1 LLEKR
6 DEMKKLAALAL
17 SLFLAYGMAL
27 ADTPKDKDADAQPAA
42 PAKPAKAPKKAE
54 KGEAALASQIE
65 ELRQALEAQQE
76 ELQLLKEELAKRDR
90 QIDEAREAAASAN
103 ARASEASTKAAEA
116 VNTSAE
122 AKSTTAT
129 LNTTVAEVKASNDA
143 IRTTVANNEGQ
154 EKKNAEEGPTTI
166 KFRGI
171 SITPG
176 GFIAAETVFRN
187 RAASA
192 DINTPLT
199 GIPYPGSG
207 LANVTEFNATARQSR
222 LSLLAEGRLASVK
235 LTGYYEADWL
245 GTGVTSNNRQSDSY
259 VMRQRIIFGQAA
271 FENGFSVTAGQQWSL
286 ATENR
291 KGIDNRNEVI
301 PQTIDSQ
308 YTVGFTWER
317 QFGFRLVKSFDNKVA
332 LAFAVEN
339 PQLTFG
345 GRGFPANFFVNAVG
359 QGGGLFNFIDT
370 SGYSVNQTPDF
381 IVKAA
386 FDPGFGHYEVFG
398 IFNTFRNRIY
408 PCALASVANPCA
420 NGATAPSAFGAFNNS
435 TSGGGVG
442 VNMRWPLFAK
452 KVDFGIHFLG
462 GDGVG
467 RYSSAQLADVT
478 ARPNS
483 TLEPIRG
490 GGALGSIEAHPSPK
504 LDVYAYY
511 GDEYAFRTAYT
522 NAAGTAGIGYGSP
535 LFNNVPCSIAA
546 LPGAAATGSV
556 PGGTLA
562 PAPTPPGCAG
572 DIRNIWE
579 GTFGFW
585 HKPYQ
590 GTKGRF
596 QWGIQYSY
604 LEKAAWS
611 GTTGTPAGS
620 NIPGSRA
627 KAVDNMVWTSFRY
640 YLP

>member
-1 LLEKR
+1 
-6 DEMKKLAALAL
+6 MKKLAALV
-17 SLFLAYGMAL
+17 LFLFLTTGLVL
-27 ADTPKDKDADAQPAA
+27 ADTPKDADPKPAKTA
-42 PAKPAKAPKKAE
+42 DPAKPKAAKETAKSDSAIAAE
-54 KGEAALASQIE
+54 IE
-65 ELRQALEAQQE
+65 ELRQAIQSQQE
-76 ELQLLKEELAKRDR
+76 QLQLLKEELAKRDR
-90 QIDEAREAAASAN
+90 QIDEAREAAAAAN
-103 ARASEASTKAAEA
+103 ARAAEASSKAAEA
-116 VNTSAE
+116 VN
-122 AKSTTAT
+122 ST
-129 LNTTVAEVKASNDA
+129 AEVKSTATGLNATVSDLKA
-143 IRTTVANNEGQ
+143 TTEVLKTTVANNKEQ

-166 KFRGI
+166 HFKGI
-171 SITPG
+171 GITPG

-192 DINTPLT
+192 DINTPFT

-222 LSLLAEGRLASVK
+222 LSLLAEGHLSSVK

-271 FENGFSVTAGQQWSL
+271 FDSGFSVTAGQQWSL

-301 PQTIDSQ
+301 PLTIDSQ

-317 QFGFRLVKSFDNKVA
+317 QFGFRLVKNFDNKVA
-332 LAFAVEN
+332 LALSVEN

-370 SGYSVNQTPDF
+370 AGYSVNQTPDF
-381 IVKAA
+381 ILKAA

-398 IFNTFRNRIY
+398 IVSTFRNRIY
-408 PCALASVANPCA
+408 PCALASVANPCS
-420 NGATAPSAFGAFNNS
+420 NGTTAPSAFGAFNNS
-435 TSGGGVG
+435 KTGGGVG
-442 VNMRWPLFAK
+442 VNMRWPLLAK
-452 KVDFGIHFLG
+452 KVDLGIHFLG

-467 RYSSAQLADVT
+467 RYSSAQLPDVT
-478 ARPNS
+478 AKPDS

-535 LFNNVPCSIAA
+535 FFNNAPCSIAA
-546 LPGAAATGSV
+546 LPGAPATGSV
-556 PGGTLA
+556 AGNLA

-572 DIRNIWE
+572 DVRNIWE
-579 GTFGFW
+579 GTLGFW

-611 GTTGTPAGS
+611 GLTTTASG
-620 NIPGSRA
+620 IPGSRA